1 MIGPGLFHGLV
12 PAASL
17 VKSTFENN
25 RSSSMVSMVSDSF
38 HSLDKPAERQQLIPP
53 QVLVPLSMKASLA
66 CSEKPDDRS
75 TDLGIGRSNTN
86 NDFEFV
92 VPEGRVHGGGLM
104 TLLGGNLK
112 NAIM

>member
-1 MIGPGLFHGLV
+1 MIGPGLFRGLV
-12 PAASL
+12 PAASS

-25 RSSSMVSMVSDSF
+25 RSSSMVSMVSD
-38 HSLDKPAERQQLIPP
+38 DKPAERQQLIPP
-53 QVLVPLSMKASLA
+53 QVLVPLSMKASLT
-66 CSEKPDDRS
+66 CSGKADDRS
-75 TDLGIGRSNTN
+75 TDLGIGGSKTN
-86 NDFEFV
+86 NNFEFV

>member
-12 PAASL
+12 PAASHA
-17 VKSTFENN
+17 KSTFENN
-25 RSSSMVSMVSDSF
+25 RSSSVVSMVSDSV
-38 HSLDKPAERQQLIPP
+38 HSLDMPAERQQLIPP

-66 CSEKPDDRS
+66 CSEKPDDRCI
-75 TDLGIGRSNTN
+75 DLGIGRRNTKN
-86 NDFEFV
+86 FEFV